1 MKGINYVAS
10 VLRVYRQALDE
21 YLADP
26 LGWRCRPEWMEEL
39 AKMSHRGY
47 TTGFLFGE
55 PRAVGQEY
63 DSAYIRS
70 HEFVGLVE
78 ERRADGLS
86 VVAVRN
92 RIAVGDKL
100 EFIGP
105 AMRSQHLSV
114 DRLRL
119 LDQQGAES
127 EAESVNPNQRIL
139 LDLPFNA
146 EPFDLVRREKTSP

>member
-26 LGWRCRPEWMEEL
+26 SGWRCRPEWMEEL

-63 DSAYIRS
+63 QSAYIRS
-70 HEFVGLVE
+70 HEFVGAVQGHLPDG
-78 ERRADGLS
+78 RA
-86 VVAVRN
+86 VVAARN
-92 RIAVGDKL
+92 RIAAGDRL
-100 EFIGP
+100 EVIGP
-105 AMRSQHLSV
+105 SMRSDVFTVDDLTLLSPEEERV
-114 DRLRL
+114 
-119 LDQQGAES
+119 A
-127 EAESVNPNQRIL
+127 VVHPNQTFATG
-139 LDLPFNA
+139 LPFEV
-146 EPFDLVRREKTSP
+146 EPFDLIRRQKVAA